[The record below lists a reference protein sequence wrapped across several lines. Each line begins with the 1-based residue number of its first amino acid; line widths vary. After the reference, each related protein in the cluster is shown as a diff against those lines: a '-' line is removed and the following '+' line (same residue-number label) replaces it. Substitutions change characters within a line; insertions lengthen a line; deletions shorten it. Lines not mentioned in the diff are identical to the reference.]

1 MITGL
6 TSSKL
11 SQVATYNLNNPYQV
25 GVNGVTDV
33 IEDGNQLTVK
43 YDINGIDYETIFTLR
58 EKDLSGNFKKIN
70 VSLIDDSEGNF
81 VRGPKAIQQ
90 SVAFT
95 NFRRGNPLK
104 NKRKG
109 GDGVTIFKSYL
120 SGFDFED
127 YPAIKEENKLGQ
139 VFPPEI
145 KDEIFIER
153 TSSNIYERHSRLED
167 INNIDQLERYKN
179 GFFNVVKR

>member
-33 IEDGNQLTVK
+33 IEETLKSGEKLLIVK
-43 YDINGIDYETIFTLR
+43 YGINGIDYETRFILK
-58 EKDLSGNFKKIN
+58 EKDSFGQFKKIDVDVTN
-70 VSLIDDSEGNF
+70 PNNPNI
-81 VRGPKAIQQ
+81 PKIRYPKKPTLTT
-90 SVAFT
+90 S
-95 NFRRGNPLK
+95 P
-104 NKRKG
+104 NKLTK
-109 GDGVTIFKSYL
+109 FKSYL

-167 INNIDQLERYKN
+167 INNIEQLERYKN